1 MSENCSI
8 CDSTFSSK
16 LRKPIECTF
25 CKKCCCK
32 ECFST
37 FTKDLNAPKCMFC
50 NTEVTMDFVEENTT
64 KKFMKEYNVH
74 LCDLRFSA
82 ERAKLA
88 ATQRL
93 AELYREKENYDEEC
107 KEKRLLAK
115 KMYYECKILRYEL
128 AGCENI
134 QERKE
139 KKEIINNTKNII
151 SQLYIDLNNI
161 YNMVTVNMTER
172 RHHVNILTGV
182 TNPVNDETE
191 TVTYSRP
198 CFATDCRGFLS
209 KSYKCGTCDKYFCAD
224 CHEHKNNR
232 SEEHVCNEDAKATI
246 AMIRRDSKPC
256 PKCSI
261 PIEKVSGCS
270 QMWCVSCHTT
280 FDWNT
285 MRIETGYIHNPEYLR
300 WMRLNNR
307 EIQRNPL
314 DNARVVC
321 DTMPDYWNVNGVL
334 SSLGIDSREWDELHR
349 RYHHIRAFMNGIP
362 REDEND
368 YVALRV
374 DYLLSKISEEEWR
387 KKLGMLVKKNK
398 LGQERY
404 NVYDLYCNGTKDLF
418 INLVHN
424 KDIIQFK
431 DSMLHLEQYANEQ
444 LTKINKK
451 YGSTDSWHRA
461 ISCS

>member
-1 MSENCSI
+1 MPENCSI

-64 KKFMKEYNVH
+64 KKFMNEYNAH
-74 LCDLRFSA
+74 LCDLKFSA
-82 ERAKLA
+82 ERSKLS

-93 AELYREKENYDEEC
+93 AELYREKENYNKES
-107 KEKRLLAK
+107 KEK
-115 KMYYECKILRYEL
+115 MYLISSLRYDCKILRHEIPL
-128 AGCENI
+128 CENI
-134 QERKE
+134 EEREE
-139 KKEIINNTKNII
+139 KKKLINDKKNII
-151 SQLYIDLNNI
+151 SQLYTNINNI
-161 YNMVTVNMTER
+161 YRMVGINMTEVR
-172 RHHVNILTGV
+172 IQANILTGV
-182 TNPVNDETE
+182 SQPLNDETAK
-191 TVTYSRP
+191 VTYSRP

-232 SEEHVCNEDAKATI
+232 SEEHVCNEDTKATI

-270 QMWCVSCHTT
+270 QMWCVNCRTT

-321 DTMPDYWNVNGVL
+321 DTMPDYWSINRVL
-334 SSLGIDSREWDELHR
+334 FGIDSREWDELHR
-349 RYHHIRAFMNGIP
+349 RYHHIRAFMNDIP
-362 REDEND
+362 LENEND

-374 DYLLSKISEEEWR
+374 DYLLSKISDQEWR

-398 LGQERY
+398 LGQDRH

-424 KDIIQFK
+424 KDITQFK

-451 YGSTDSWHRA
+451 YGSTDSWHVC
-461 ISCS
+461 IKS